1 MNKVVNDLD
10 NAEIINDNIVFV
22 DDSDNVTFFSDDMSF
37 AYVDLNNL
45 SLENNHFDDDDP
57 ETIIQIRIVTW
68 CN

>member
-22 DDSDNVTFFSDDMSF
+22 DDSDNVTFFSDDMGF
-37 AYVDLNNL
+37 AHVDLNNL

-57 ETIIQIRIVTW
+57 ETIIEIRIVTW

>member
-57 ETIIQIRIVTW
+57 ETIIEIRIVTW

>member
-10 NAEIINDNIVFV
+10 NAEIINDNIVSV
-22 DDSDNVTFFSDDMSF
+22 DDSDNDTFFSNDMGF

-57 ETIIQIRIVTW
+57 ETIIEIRVVTW

>member
-45 SLENNHFDDDDP
+45 SLENNHFDDNDP
-57 ETIIQIRIVTW
+57 ETIIEIRIVTW

>member
-22 DDSDNVTFFSDDMSF
+22 DDSDNVTFFSDDMGF

-45 SLENNHFDDDDP
+45 SLENNHFDDDNP
-57 ETIIQIRIVTW
+57 ETIIEIRIVTW

>member
-10 NAEIINDNIVFV
+10 NAEIINDNIFSV
-22 DDSDNVTFFSDDMSF
+22 DDSDNVTFFSDDMGF

-45 SLENNHFDDDDP
+45 SLENNHFDDDNP
-57 ETIIQIRIVTW
+57 ETIIEIRIVTW

>member
-10 NAEIINDNIVFV
+10 NAEIINDNIFSV
-22 DDSDNVTFFSDDMSF
+22 DDSDNVTFFSDDMGF

-45 SLENNHFDDDDP
+45 SLENNHFDDDNP
-57 ETIIQIRIVTW
+57 ETIIEIRSVTW